1 MPLEIKLNEERL
13 LGSLPQ
19 LRHILLEATQEF
31 EAFLMRPED
40 SADIDLKRCIQQLEA
55 LDKGLNALP
64 APGAALTCE
73 ELLSLVMMLEE
84 HPQSGTPKTMAT
96 IGVGLLSLTD
106 YLALVD
112 DQGKDLPLLCLD
124 TVNALRQCS
133 GLSVLM
139 ESQVCQFEPRQYFS
153 RSGRIR
159 LKNQALSE
167 EAFRSELSKH
177 VRAYRQALLALMNG
191 DIASSHFEAM
201 QRTAR
206 WICQALPAG
215 PAQRFWLLCESV
227 FGCFRQRGLSL
238 NISRQRLFLEL
249 EQVLRRGLNNSVG
262 DLFSTDLE
270 RELIFL
276 LSLSDYRGGSVGR
289 LCENADIEEQSLS
302 DSALQNLNAQL
313 SGPSVQTLQGVVA
326 GFREDLQS
334 LSRQLHGISKRREL
348 AMGELGPA
356 MDAIHSLARA
366 FRQLHLNSLDKS
378 LSDCGER
385 LASLDIDAG
394 PDDITAQCEAVA
406 DTFYQIDRRL
416 SRLSAADDANSALL
430 ANNPYLDSGKRAV
443 FDIVRSELWQ
453 CQEWLRES
461 RSHDACELL
470 IQRVSGVLSLI
481 GQNSVQD
488 CLDVALQQMNEH
500 PGRVADALRQLVE
513 YFEAL
518 QEARSTAAMAIEDAR
533 HTLELD
539 AVPDGA

>member
-31 EAFLMRPED
+31 EAFLMRSED
-40 SADIDLKRCIQQLEA
+40 SADIDLKRCIEQLEA

-73 ELLSLVMMLEE
+73 ELLSVIMMLDE
-84 HPQSGTPKTMAT
+84 HPQTGTPKAMAT
-96 IGVGLLSLTD
+96 VGVGLLSLND

-112 DQGKDLPLLCLD
+112 DEGRDLPLLCLD

-139 ESQVCQFEPRQYFS
+139 ESQVCQYEPRQYFS

-177 VRAYRQALLALMNG
+177 IRSYRQALLALMNG

-201 QRTAR
+201 QRIAR
-206 WICQALPAG
+206 WICQSLPAG

-227 FGCFRQRGLSL
+227 FSCFRQRGLNL

-249 EQVLRRGLNNSVG
+249 EQVLRRGLNSASQ
-262 DLFSTDLE
+262 DLFSADLE

-289 LCENADIEEQSLS
+289 LCENADIEAQSLT
-302 DSALQNLNAQL
+302 DSALQSLNAQL
-313 SGPSVQTLQGVVA
+313 SGPSVQTLQGVVSS
-326 GFREDLQS
+326 FREDLQS
-334 LSRQLHGISKRREL
+334 LSRQLHDISRRREL

-356 MDAIHSLARA
+356 MDAIASLARA
-366 FRQLHLNSLDKS
+366 FRQLHLHSLENA
-378 LSDCGER
+378 LSDCSDR
-385 LASLDIDAG
+385 LSSLDIDAS
-394 PDDITAQCEAVA
+394 PEEVTEQCEAVA
-406 DTFYQIDRRL
+406 DLFYQIDRRL
-416 SRLSAADDANSALL
+416 SRLSSADDSAGTLL
-430 ANNPYLDSGKRAV
+430 ASNPYLDSGKRAV

-461 RSHDACELL
+461 HSREACELL

-488 CLDVALQQMNEH
+488 CLDVALEQLDAD
-500 PGRVADALRQLVE
+500 PTRVADALRQLVE

-533 HTLELD
+533 HTLELSPT
-539 AVPDGA
+539 A